1 MRCSERCSKHAAMV
15 HSGRPK
21 KLTLNTAFER
31 PVSYDLDITSH
42 WLCAEHHPRTVTL
55 TQWNQFPR
63 VNRRCPGI
71 PHRRFV
77 LRIFPGVFCTCR
89 CVLHQ
94 QVCFAPA
101 GVFCT
106 GGVFCTSVLLTHF
119 SGRVLHQ
126 QVCFAPAGCFEPA
139 CFLRIFPGVF
149 CTDGAF
155 YIFSGRVLHRRGVLR
170 ISRNCSRCLRV
181 LRLLPG

>member
-21 KLTLNTAFER
+21 KITLNTAFER
-31 PVSYDLDITSH
+31 PVAYNLDITSH
-42 WLCAEHHPRTVTL
+42 WLCAEQHPRTVTL
-55 TQWNQFPR
+55 TQWR
-63 VNRRCPGI
+63 VNRCCQGI

-77 LRIFPGVFCTCR
+77 LRIPPGVFCTRR
-89 CVLHQ
+89 CVLHP

-101 GVFCT
+101 W
-106 GGVFCTSVLLTHF
+106 
-119 SGRVLHQ
+119 
-126 QVCFAPAGCFEPA
+126 CFEPA

-170 ISRNCSRCLRV
+170 ISRNFSRCLRV
-181 LRLLPG
+181 LRLLPGCSTQPGCFEARCVLPAGV